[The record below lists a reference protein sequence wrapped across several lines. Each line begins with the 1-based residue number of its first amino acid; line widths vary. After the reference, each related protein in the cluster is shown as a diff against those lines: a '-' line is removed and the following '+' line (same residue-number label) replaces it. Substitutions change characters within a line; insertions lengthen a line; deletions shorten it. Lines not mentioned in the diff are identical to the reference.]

1 MKVFGSFFENVKSEG
16 TLGNVMLLLKMKL
29 KILKSGHQ
37 RLKKIK
43 NGQKQFNASENC
55 KIKPKRSIENLT

>member
-43 NGQKQFNASENC
+43 NGQKQFKSENC